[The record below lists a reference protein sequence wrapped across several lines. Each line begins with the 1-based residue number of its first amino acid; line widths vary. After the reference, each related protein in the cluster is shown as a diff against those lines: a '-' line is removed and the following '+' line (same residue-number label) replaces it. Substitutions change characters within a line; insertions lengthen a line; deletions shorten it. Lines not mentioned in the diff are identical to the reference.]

1 MTLAS
6 NRLGNGLSSVRFIG
20 AVAMVCIH
28 VVIFLM
34 LFGFK
39 TPGGLSFLDGGFTI
53 LGCYN
58 IKYSIVFNIGE
69 RIIKLFFVL
78 SGFLLSYQFFQNAEV
93 VTITRVKDYFK
104 NRAKRILPL
113 YLFMI
118 LIWFFILP
126 WLSFFKPHQ
135 YLVGN
140 YNHFFGKLLCYL
152 LLSPHV
158 IDLYT
163 ENLPYAQVAWSVGVE
178 CWFYIIL
185 PLFFLLP
192 KKNAYAFSI
201 GINLLYLL
209 LLVIQNLGY
218 FDALLPGST
227 NADSQKLFFQRLSI
241 FDFSIGAFCAWLV
254 VKHKLFAKKILFNKA
269 TQLFS
274 FICAIL
280 LIFVY
285 NTNFYSL
292 IALSAL
298 LGVIIMNVASNEQ
311 VYFPLKR
318 KWIVKGGDYAYSIY
332 LWHPIAIYINMAVA
346 ERYFHIQV
354 VSASLFFLLL
364 LGSIFS
370 TIFVATLSYRF
381 IEKPFLKKR
390 INHV

>member
-1 MTLAS
+1 MNLAS
-6 NRLGNGLSSVRFIG
+6 NRLGDGLSSIRFYG
-20 AVAMVCIH
+20 AISMLCIH

-39 TPGGLSFLDGGFTI
+39 TPSGLSFVDGSFTI
-53 LGCYN
+53 LGFYN
-58 IKYSIVFNIGE
+58 MKYSIVFSMGE

-78 SGFLLSYQFFQNAEV
+78 SGFLLSYQFFQNTESL
-93 VTITRVKDYFK
+93 TIIKVKHYFT

-113 YLFMI
+113 YFFMI

-126 WLSFFKPHQ
+126 RLSFFTPHQ
-135 YLVGN
+135 ELVAN
-140 YNHFFGKLLCYL
+140 YNHYFEKLLCYF
-152 LLSPHV
+152 LLSPHA
-158 IDLYT
+158 IDLFT

-178 CWFYIIL
+178 CWFYIVL

-192 KKNAYAFSI
+192 NKTACAFSI
-201 GINLLYLL
+201 GINVVYVLFMVL
-209 LLVIQNLGY
+209 QNLGY
-218 FDALLPGST
+218 LDIVLLGST
-227 NADSQKLFFQRLSI
+227 NAESQKFFIQRLSV
-241 FDFSIGAFCAWLV
+241 FDFSIGALCAWLV
-254 VKHKLFAKKILFNKA
+254 VKHKSFTINFLFNKPV
-269 TQLFS
+269 QLFS
-274 FICAIL
+274 FISAIL
-280 LIFVY
+280 LIFVC
-285 NTNFYSL
+285 NTNIYSL
-292 IALSAL
+292 IGLSAL

-346 ERYFHIQV
+346 ERYFHVQV
-354 VSASLFFLLL
+354 VSVFIFFLLL

-370 TIFVATLSYRF
+370 TIFVATISYRF